1 MWKVISGVVLG
12 WGLGANDAANVFGTG
27 VATGAVRY
35 RTAVLLTALFVLIG
49 AVLEGSK
56 TMDVVGKMTSLNLNT
71 AFIASLSA
79 GITVII
85 LTLLKLPVSTSQAI
99 MGAIIGTGL
108 CAGKP
113 IEWDK
118 FFGKVLPAWVLTP
131 IGGAVIGFLLY
142 RFIGSIVEK
151 YAQGRKSFDIAV
163 SGGLIVAGSYGAY
176 ALGANNVANATGVF
190 VGAGILTPLQAS
202 VIGGLSIGLGVITFS
217 KGVMFTV
224 GKKISSISPFAGFI
238 AVLSE
243 AITVHIF
250 TQIGVPVSTS
260 QAVVGAVA
268 GVGIVKGMKAVNF
281 KTLSNI
287 AIGWVST
294 PTAAGIVSFVLSKLI
309 S

>member
-1 MWKVISGVVLG
+1 MWRILSGAFLG

-35 RTAVLLTALFVLIG
+35 RTAVILTGIFAIIG

-56 TMDVVGKMTSLNLNT
+56 TMDIVGKMTSLNLNT
-71 AFIASLSA
+71 ASIASLSA
-79 GITVII
+79 GLTVLT

-99 MGAIIGTGL
+99 MGAVIGIGLSTGN
-108 CAGKP
+108 KV
-113 IEWDK
+113 EWDK
-118 FFGKVLPAWVLTP
+118 FIEKVIPAWVLTP
-131 IGGAVIGFLLY
+131 VGGALIGFILY
-142 RFIGSIVEK
+142 KFIGSVVEK

-163 SGGLIVAGSYGAY
+163 SAGLIVAGSYGAY

-190 VGAGILTPLQAS
+190 VGAGILTPISAS
-202 VIGGLSIGLGVITFS
+202 LIGGISIALGVMTFS
-217 KGVMFTV
+217 KGVMMTV
-224 GKKISSISPFAGFI
+224 GKNISSISPFAGFV

-268 GVGIVKGMKAVNF
+268 GVGIVKGMKAINV
-281 KTLSNI
+281 KTLTNI
-287 AIGWVST
+287 VFGWVST
-294 PTAAGIVSFVLSKLI
+294 PTTAGILSFVLSKLI
-309 S
+309 